1 MQMPGGLGQRR
12 EGNGLVWAGA
22 VGERSGGLLVTEK
35 QKAGRFGRPEA
46 GGRRRVNDPDPG
58 LWIVAYAVPAALTLV
73 VSLNPPIA
81 DNIVWRSLSDL
92 HSAACVVG
100 SAILGYT
107 LLASA
112 QKNILH
118 EEEGRE
124 LSGLVI
130 ITVWMS
136 LCRGSAKNTLG
147 GARLAIAIFLSLF
160 PFVMWLYIYMNAE
173 MRASWPSHCKT
184 VI

>member
-1 MQMPGGLGQRR
+1 MEKAVRGPVSASSRLWRLSNFVMAVFFGL
-12 EGNGLVWAGA
+12 AGA
-22 VGERSGGLLVTEK
+22 VQV
-35 QKAGRFGRPEA
+35 
-46 GGRRRVNDPDPG
+46 V
-58 LWIVAYAVPAALTLV
+58 YAVPAALTLV

-81 DNIVWRSLSDL
+81 DNFVWRSLSDL
-92 HSAACVVG
+92 HLAACVGG
-100 SAILGYT
+100 SAILGYS
-107 LLASA
+107 LLANA

-124 LSGLVI
+124 LFGLVI

-136 LCRGSAKNTLG
+136 LCRSSAKKTLG
-147 GARLAIAIFLSLF
+147 GVHLAVVVFLSLS
-160 PFVMWLYIYMNAE
+160 PFIMWLYIYVNSE

>member
-1 MQMPGGLGQRR
+1 MEPGSPPQPLLSGSGLLWRLC
-12 EGNGLVWAGA
+12 NLAMAAFFGLAGA
-22 VGERSGGLLVTEK
+22 V
-35 QKAGRFGRPEA
+35 Q
-46 GGRRRVNDPDPG
+46 VNDPDPG
-58 LWIVAYAVPAALTLV
+58 LWIVAYSVPAVLTLIV
-73 VSLNPPIA
+73 GLNPPIA

-92 HSAACVVG
+92 HTAACIVG
-100 SAILGYT
+100 AAILGWS
-107 LLASA
+107 LFANA

-124 LSGLVI
+124 LFGLVI
-130 ITVWMS
+130 ITAWMS
-136 LCRGSAKNTLG
+136 LCRSSAKSTLG
-147 GARLAIAIFLSLF
+147 GIRSAAAISLSLF

>member
-1 MQMPGGLGQRR
+1 MESPTEAAEGPLSASSRASSRLWRLSNFLMAVFFGL
-12 EGNGLVWAGA
+12 AGA
-22 VGERSGGLLVTEK
+22 V
-35 QKAGRFGRPEA
+35 Q
-46 GGRRRVNDPDPG
+46 VNDPDPG

>member
-1 MQMPGGLGQRR
+1 MEKAVRGPVSASSRLWRLSNFVMAVFFGL
-12 EGNGLVWAGA
+12 AGA
-22 VGERSGGLLVTEK
+22 V
-35 QKAGRFGRPEA
+35 Q
-46 GGRRRVNDPDPG
+46 VNDPDPG
-58 LWIVAYAVPAALTLV
+58 LWIVVYAVPAALTLV

-81 DNIVWRSLSDL
+81 DNFVWRSLSDL
-92 HSAACVVG
+92 HLAACVGG
-100 SAILGYT
+100 SAILGYS
-107 LLASA
+107 LLANA

-124 LSGLVI
+124 LFGLVI

-136 LCRGSAKNTLG
+136 LCRSSAKKTLG
-147 GARLAIAIFLSLF
+147 GVHLAVVVFLSLS
-160 PFVMWLYIYMNAE
+160 PFIMWLYIYVNSE